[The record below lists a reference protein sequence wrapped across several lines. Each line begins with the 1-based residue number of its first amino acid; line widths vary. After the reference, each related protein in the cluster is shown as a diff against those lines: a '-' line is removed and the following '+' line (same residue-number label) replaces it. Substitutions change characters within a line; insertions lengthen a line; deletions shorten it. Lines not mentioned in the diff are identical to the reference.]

1 MNLKEAILNADYSKP
16 ITFDPET
23 ILATA
28 FGVYLDLQEYRPQL
42 RLKVYWLESWY
53 DTDIWVGV
61 KAYELD
67 RELVC
72 ISRRKG
78 RKYPEEFTFVDFIRK
93 QDLFDYLLSLVSPL
107 NIDEDEAWL
116 DWNQEV

>member
-1 MNLKEAILNADYSKP
+1 MNLKEARLNGDYSKP
-16 ITFDPET
+16 TTFDPESVFKY
-23 ILATA
+23 A

-42 RLKVYWLESWY
+42 RLKAYWLESWY
-53 DTDIWVGV
+53 DTDTWVGV

-78 RKYPEEFTFVDFIRK
+78 RKYPEEFTFVDAIRK

-107 NIDEDEAWL
+107 NTDDEVWL
-116 DWNQEV
+116 DWEEEV